1 MLETIFNHKSIRKY
15 KNKPIEEE
23 ITKSI
28 IEAGIRASNT
38 GNMQAY
44 SIIVTKNATQK
55 EKLWE
60 QHFRQDM
67 VRQAPLI
74 LTFCADLNRF
84 NKWCKLRDCKPAY
97 NNFLWFYTASIDAVI
112 AAQNVAIAAESYNL
126 GICYLGTTNYNADKI
141 IEILELPEGVVPVT
155 TLVVG
160 YPDET
165 PNLTDRL
172 PSEAVVHYEK
182 YNDFSEKNIN
192 TIYKE
197 IEESEFTKQLIKE
210 NETDNLAQIFTEK
223 RYIEKNNI
231 HFSKTL
237 IEVIK
242 KQGFM

>member
-1 MLETIFNHKSIRKY
+1 M
-15 KNKPIEEE
+15 
-23 ITKSI
+23 
-28 IEAGIRASNT
+28 
-38 GNMQAY
+38 
-44 SIIVTKNATQK
+44 
-55 EKLWE
+55 
-60 QHFRQDM
+60 
-67 VRQAPLI
+67 
-74 LTFCADLNRF
+74 TFCADLNRF
-84 NKWCKLRDCKPAY
+84 NKWCKLRDSKPAY